1 MGIFMCLE
9 YRFCKSVNSN
19 RKSSIVQLGG
29 QLICDNNDDFNSG
42 QNGENLGGQLICD
55 NNDDFNSG
63 QNGENRQPL
72 TTIELKKK
80 RRMTHG
86 R

>member
-1 MGIFMCLE
+1 LGAQNQFG
-9 YRFCKSVNSN
+9 YKR
-19 RKSSIVQLGG
+19 RKSSIVQLDG
-29 QLICDNNDDFNSG
+29 QP
-42 QNGENLGGQLICD
+42 ICD

-80 RRMTHG
+80 QRMTHG

>member
-42 QNGENLGGQLICD
+42 QNGEN
-55 NNDDFNSG
+55 
-63 QNGENRQPL
+63 RQPL

>member
-42 QNGENLGGQLICD
+42 QNGEN
-55 NNDDFNSG
+55 
-63 QNGENRQPL
+63 RQPL

-80 RRMTHG
+80 QRMTHG

>member
-1 MGIFMCLE
+1 LKIQKG
-9 YRFCKSVNSN
+9 
-19 RKSSIVQLGG
+19 RKSYIVQ
-29 QLICDNNDDFNSG
+29 
-42 QNGENLGGQLICD
+42 LGGQLICD

-80 RRMTHG
+80 QRMTHG

>member
-42 QNGENLGGQLICD
+42 QNGENRQL
-55 NNDDFNSG
+55 
-63 QNGENRQPL
+63 L
-72 TTIELKKK
+72 TMIELKKK
-80 RRMTHG
+80 QRMTHG